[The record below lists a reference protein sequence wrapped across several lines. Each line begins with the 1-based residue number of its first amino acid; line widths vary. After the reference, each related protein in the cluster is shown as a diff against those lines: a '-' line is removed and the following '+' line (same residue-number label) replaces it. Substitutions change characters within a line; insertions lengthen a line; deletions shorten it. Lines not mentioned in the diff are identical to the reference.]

1 MPKFK
6 SAFRVTHRFAR
17 PLSVDFGSLAADQFR
32 TLPGSQA
39 SGAQPIGRL
48 NLIMP
53 EPCDFISREL
63 PRRAIVRPTGRGQID
78 AIGAITGFI
87 ADGLFIGQKKEF
99 VQLLLNMAA
108 EADEARRGL

>member
-1 MPKFK
+1 
-6 SAFRVTHRFAR
+6 VTHRFAR